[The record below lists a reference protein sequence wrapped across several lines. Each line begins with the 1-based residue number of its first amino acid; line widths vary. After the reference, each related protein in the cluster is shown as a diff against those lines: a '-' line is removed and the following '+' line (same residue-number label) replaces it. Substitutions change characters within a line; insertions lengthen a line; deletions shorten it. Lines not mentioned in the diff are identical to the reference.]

1 MDLFDQDNQ
10 QQPLAAQCRP
20 KCLNDMVGHQTLI
33 GESGTLR
40 RLFESEVD
48 QSFILWG
55 PPGVGKTTLARL
67 LADQCRAHWIEIS
80 AVMAGINEIRSAV
93 EQAKI
98 SQQQGFRTV
107 LFIDEI
113 HRFNKSQQ
121 DAFLPHI
128 EEGLITLVGATTEN
142 PAFEL
147 NRAVLS
153 RVQIFK
159 LEKLS
164 TDDLSHLIERTLDD
178 RAIELGSDQS
188 LIIQGLADYAD
199 GDARR
204 ALNAIEQLCNDGH
217 KKQIRLEDL
226 SRLGSRPLAF
236 DRNGDQFY
244 ELISALHKSIRG
256 SSPDAALYWLC
267 RMLEGGCDPLYIARR
282 LVRIASEDIGNAD
295 PRALTICLD
304 AWQAQ
309 HQLGSPEGELSLAQ
323 AASYLACAPKSNAVY
338 KAYKHIRQ
346 MVKNDISREV
356 PLHLRNAPTKV
367 QQQQGYGKDYR
378 YAHDYDE
385 AYVAGECYLPE
396 GLATHRFYQPTDRG
410 LEARIQDK
418 LKRLHEKDKLSHWQR
433 YPSVAASDSVGEV
446 DL

>member
-367 QQQQGYGKDYR
+367 QQQQGYGEDYR

>member
-204 ALNAIEQLCNDGH
+204 ALNAIEQLCNDRH

-256 SSPDAALYWLC
+256 SSPDAALDWLC

>member
-433 YPSVAASDSVGEV
+433 YPSAAASDSVGEV